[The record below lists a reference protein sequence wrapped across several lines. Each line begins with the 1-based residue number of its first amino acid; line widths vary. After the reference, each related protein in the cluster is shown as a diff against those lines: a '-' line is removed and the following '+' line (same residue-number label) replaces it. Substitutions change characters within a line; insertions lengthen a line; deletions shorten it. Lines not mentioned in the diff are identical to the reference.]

1 MSDLSFT
8 VLKVVISFCVF
19 LVTVY
24 AVPYLDALRKNEKF
38 AALMDAI
45 VNAVQAAEQVVTG
58 QGRGSLK
65 KQRVMEDI
73 SSWLTKH
80 HLEMTAEELSE
91 LVESAVYSMNAA
103 KGA

>member
-1 MSDLSFT
+1 MSDLSFM
-8 VLKVVISFCVF
+8 VLKVVISVCVF

-24 AVPYLDALRKNEKF
+24 VIPYLDALRKNEKF

-45 VNAVQAAEQVVTG
+45 INAVQAAEQVVGRG
-58 QGRGSLK
+58 QGDLK
-65 KQRVMEDI
+65 KRRVMEDI
-73 SSWLTKH
+73 SSWLLKH
-80 HLEMTAEELSE
+80 HIEMTTNELSE